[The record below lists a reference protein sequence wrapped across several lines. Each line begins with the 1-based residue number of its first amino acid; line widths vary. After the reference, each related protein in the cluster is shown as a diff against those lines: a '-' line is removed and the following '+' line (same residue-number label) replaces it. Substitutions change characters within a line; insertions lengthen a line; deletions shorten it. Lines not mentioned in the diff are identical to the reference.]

1 MKNKRI
7 LIFLFSIVSII
18 LLHSC
23 VVYAVKKDY
32 PTRQNYS
39 ILSDELKVKYSDV
52 PLIYTPYVT
61 SVDFPLSI
69 EKNEQGKY
77 GVFDI
82 KNKKMLVPFEYDYL
96 EQCALDYT
104 YHKLFFYA
112 KNDKAD
118 QIIDYKNNIIYKSNQ
133 YKFYCDRIYGILT
146 ENSDKKLGI
155 VTFEG
160 NEITK
165 PIYDSISQVQD
176 YSKNGRFAY
185 IVSKD
190 KKYGVLNYEGK
201 VIIPIVYD
209 QIYHENANINIF
221 IVKKNN
227 KYGVK
232 SIYNDIIIPIEY
244 DNIISDSHVL
254 STYFKLIK
262 GTKKGIASIN
272 GKIEFPLSEVE
283 DIDKLSDGY
292 FVKTIKEDDELPS
305 INNKYLIDSNGNL
318 ISKQG
323 YSEISKSLSNENYFL
338 IKKENINCYEK
349 CKKKYSN
356 KFIDDI
362 EYKKLLKDITS
373 KLSKVDNTNDMY
385 KVLKRNSRKV
395 IKILQYEG
403 HNEEFYELY
412 GDCSDKCSAVN
423 NLLYGVIDK
432 NGKEIV
438 TPRKNISFTY
448 ASDKGLVSFSK
459 GDNSGIFYKDS
470 YLLKPNYYLIYLDK
484 GYFIIQK
491 NPSFSFHK
499 NDNEYVYI
507 LTEDELIESK
517 ENLRNKE
524 LYNYKTLYYINEK
537 CFRIYPKNRKYA
549 DAEKIFCER

>member
-1 MKNKRI
+1 MNIELKNKRI

-32 PTRQNYS
+32 PTRKNYS

-82 KNKKMLVPFEYDYL
+82 KNKKMLIPYEYDYL
-96 EQCALDYT
+96 KNCANDYT

-165 PIYDSISQVQD
+165 PIYDSISEVQD
-176 YSKNGRFAY
+176 YSKNGRFAF

-244 DNIISDSHVL
+244 DNIISDSPVL

-262 GTKKGIASIN
+262 DTKKGIASIN

-283 DIDKLSDGY
+283 DIDKLSDEY

-323 YSEISKSLSNENYFL
+323 YS
-338 IKKENINCYEK
+338 
-349 CKKKYSN
+349 
-356 KFIDDI
+356 
-362 EYKKLLKDITS
+362 
-373 KLSKVDNTNDMY
+373 DNTNYMY
-385 KVLKRNSRKV
+385 KILMRNKRKV
-395 IKILQYEG
+395 IKILQYEQ
-403 HNEEFYELY
+403 HNDEFYELY
-412 GDCSDKCSAVN
+412 NSCSDKCSAVN

-537 CFRIYPKNRKYA
+537 CFSIYPKKRKYA